1 MDFKPEQLQAYFIMG
16 TQDLQPEQDFLTIL
30 KTALAAGIT
39 AFQFREKGPTALTGA
54 DKLALAQTCR
64 QLTQAYQVPLII
76 DDDIELALAV
86 HADGLHVGQK
96 DEGIEATLAQ
106 VQQRLFVG
114 YSCSTVAE
122 VEHANQ
128 LDQIA
133 YLGSGPI
140 YPTGSKAD
148 ADPVI
153 GLAGLEKLVHL
164 SRCPIVA
171 IGGITAAHLNDIA
184 ATGAA
189 GVSVISMITQSKD
202 ITGSVQAMRQ
212 AFGSEA
218 THG

>member
-16 TQDLQPEQDFLTIL
+16 TQDLQSGQDFLSIL
-30 KTALAAGIT
+30 KTALEAGIT

-54 DKLALAQTCR
+54 KKLTLAQSCR
-64 QLTQAYQVPLII
+64 HLTQAYHVPLII
-76 DDDIELALAV
+76 DDDIALALAV
-86 HADGLHVGQK
+86 QADGLHVGQK

-106 VQQRLFVG
+106 AQQRLFVG
-114 YSCSTVAE
+114 YSCSTTAE

-128 LDQIA
+128 LPQIA

-153 GLAGLEKLVHL
+153 GVTGLKKIVGL
-164 SRCPIVA
+164 SRCPVVA
-171 IGGITAAHLNDIA
+171 IGGITEASLPAVA

-189 GVSVISMITQSKD
+189 GVAVISLVTQSTD
-202 ITGSVQAMRQ
+202 ITSSVQAMRQ
-212 AFGSEA
+212 AFRNEGA
-218 THG
+218 